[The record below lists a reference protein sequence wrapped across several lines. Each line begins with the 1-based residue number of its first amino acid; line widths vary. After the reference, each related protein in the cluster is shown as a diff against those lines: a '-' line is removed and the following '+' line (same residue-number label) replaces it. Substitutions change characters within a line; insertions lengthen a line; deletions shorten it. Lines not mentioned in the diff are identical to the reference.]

1 MNTLKSRR
9 TRYSGGFNILKDL
22 IPAKLPALLSQGLD
36 IFRLFWLRLM
46 VMLTCSVFAT
56 SVEAHIKWFKP
67 YNVYEAPKPIGE
79 VLTKTFVLFFLG
91 SVVFV
96 YLFFLGDRYAYKKR
110 YMVAFDESL
119 RVFDGLSIYIMRG
132 AAGIFFVSLWA
143 YGFFNLQVTY
153 LTPELKADDSWI
165 IWLQLAIGLC
175 ALIRFTT
182 PLIGVGIIVLYF
194 SAMAKY
200 GFYHLFDYTIFLGI
214 AYFFMATAVSSGGWK
229 KSGFIVLYAITGIC
243 FLWIAIEKFAYPQ
256 WTYPLLAEN
265 PDLLF
270 GMQPYPYMVLAG
282 FVEFVIIFL
291 LLGAASVVTRIL
303 ALALQTILV
312 LAIFKFGLI
321 DAVGHLMIIA
331 ILFIMIVRGPTDARN
346 ILVLTTKTIQMEA
359 YFMTGLYYLAF
370 VNAFLLYYG
379 FHYLCFGN

>member
-1 MNTLKSRR
+1 MNSFSQFRK
-9 TRYSGGFNILKDL
+9 
-22 IPAKLPALLSQGLD
+22 PHALLGQGMA
-36 IFRLFWLRLM
+36 IYRLFWLRLA
-46 VMLTCSVFAT
+46 VMLSCSALAT

-67 YNVYEAPKPIGE
+67 YNVNEAPKPIGD
-79 VLTKTFVLFFLG
+79 VLSKTFILFFLG
-91 SVVFV
+91 SVAFV
-96 YLFFLGDRYAYKKR
+96 YLFFLADRHAYKKG

-119 RVFDGLSIYIMRG
+119 RVFDGLSIYIMRA

-143 YGFFNLQVTY
+143 YGFFNHQMSY
-153 LTPELKADDSWI
+153 LTPELKAESSWVL
-165 IWLQLAIGLC
+165 WLQLVIGLC
-175 ALIRFTT
+175 SISRFTT

-194 SAMAKY
+194 SAMARY
-200 GFYHLFDYTIFLGI
+200 GFYHLFDYTVFLGI
-214 AYFFMATAVSSGGWK
+214 AYFFMATAVPTGGWK
-229 KSGFIVLYAITGIC
+229 KSGFIVLYAVTGIC
-243 FLWIAIEKFAYPQ
+243 FLWIAMEKFAYPQ

-270 GMQPYPYMVLAG
+270 GMDPYPYMILAG
-282 FVEFVIIFL
+282 FVEFVVVFL
-291 LLGAASVVTRIL
+291 LLGAASVVTRII
-303 ALALQTILV
+303 ALGLQTIFV

-331 ILFIMIVRGPTDARN
+331 ILFVMIVRGPTDARN
-346 ILVLTTKTIQMEA
+346 ILVLPKKTIQMEA